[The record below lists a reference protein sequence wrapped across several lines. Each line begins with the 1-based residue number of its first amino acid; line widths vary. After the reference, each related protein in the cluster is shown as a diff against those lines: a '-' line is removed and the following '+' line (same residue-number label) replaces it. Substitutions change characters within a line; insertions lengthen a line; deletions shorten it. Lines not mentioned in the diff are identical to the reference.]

1 MHRVTSLLDE
11 AGVPP
16 GVVQVVHGGRDAVEA
31 LLDHPDIAAVSFVGS
46 SPVAR
51 SVYERAARAGKRV
64 QCQGGAKNPVVVLED
79 ADFDAAARTV
89 AESAFGCAGQRCLA
103 ASLAVTVGSAHE
115 PFRERISA
123 AAEERVVGSGLD
135 ESVEMGPVIR
145 GESRRRIERLIAQAV
160 DQEDAR
166 AVVDG
171 RGARIA
177 GLEDGFFVRPT
188 VLDGLPAGGEIA
200 RTEIFGP
207 VLGLVRADSVEDAIA
222 FVNGGEFGNMAC
234 LFTSDGRAARRFRRD
249 VLTGNVGINVGV
261 AAPMAFFPVQRLA
274 RQLLRRP
281 PRPGRPRHRVLHPDE
296 SRGGTLARRR
306 LETLLI
312 PHLYE

>member
-1 MHRVTSLLDE
+1 M
-11 AGVPP
+11 
-16 GVVQVVHGGRDAVEA
+16 
-31 LLDHPDIAAVSFVGS
+31 
-46 SPVAR
+46 
-51 SVYERAARAGKRV
+51 
-64 QCQGGAKNPVVVLED
+64 
-79 ADFDAAARTV
+79 
-89 AESAFGCAGQRCLA
+89 
-103 ASLAVTVGSAHE
+103 TVGSAHE

-171 RGARIA
+171 RGAKIA

-234 LFTSDGRAARRFRRD
+234 LFTRDGRAARRFRRD

-261 AAPMAFFPVQRLA
+261 AAPMAFFPFSGWR
-274 RQLLRRP
+274 
-281 PRPGRPRHRVLHPDE
+281 GSFFGDLHAQGAHAIEFYTQTKVVVERWPADA
-296 SRGGTLARRR
+296 SKRF
-306 LETLLI
+306 
-312 PHLYE
+312 